1 MRKENEEARAE
12 LKEILA
18 EKKQNYAQYVREV
31 HLPSVSLRK
40 QQEMKDL
47 KERLRH
53 PVRQN

>member
-53 PVRQN
+53 PVRQS

>member
-1 MRKENEEARAE
+1 VRKENEEARAE

-53 PVRQN
+53 PVRQS